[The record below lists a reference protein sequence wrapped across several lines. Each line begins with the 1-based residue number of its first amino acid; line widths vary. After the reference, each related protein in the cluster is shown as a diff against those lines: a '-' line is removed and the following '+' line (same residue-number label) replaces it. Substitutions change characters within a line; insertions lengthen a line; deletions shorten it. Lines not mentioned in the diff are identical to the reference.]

1 MAEYRVVVTGMA
13 GFSPLGLDLEQSFAS
28 LENNRSGIRYM
39 PDWDAVPDMDTRLA
53 GPVEGFTLPESYTRK
68 KTRAMGR
75 VSLMSVRASELA
87 LEAAGLLADE
97 NLADGRT
104 GVGYGSSSGCT
115 KAVQEFNNLMTPGS
129 TSRLNST
136 SYLRMMPHTTAVSI
150 AMHFGLKGRIIPTS
164 SACTSGSQGIGYAYE
179 AVRYG
184 RVRRM
189 LAGGAEGLCP
199 SQAAVF
205 DTLYATSTR
214 NDSPTTTPAP
224 FDVNRDGLVVGEGA
238 CTLVLERLEDALER
252 GAPIHAEI
260 VGFGT
265 SGDGAHATRPDTEQ
279 MAAAMQLALEDAGL
293 SGSDIGY
300 VNAHGTATEH
310 GDIAESQAT
319 AAVIGRVPTS
329 SLKGHTG
336 HTLGAC
342 GALES
347 WMAIEMMNRGRF
359 APTLNLHDVDPRCGE
374 LDYIQGAMRCLETDH
389 VMNNNFA
396 FGGVNSS
403 LIFRRWRGA

>member
-13 GFSPLGLDLEQSFAS
+13 GFSPLGLDWEQSLDA
-28 LENNRSGIRYM
+28 LENNRSGIRFM
-39 PDWDAVPDMDTRLA
+39 PDWASVPDLDTRLA
-53 GPVEGFTLPESYTRK
+53 GPVEGFTLPDTYTRK

-87 LEAAGLLADE
+87 LEAAGLLSDE

-115 KAVQEFNNLMTPGS
+115 KAVQEFTNLMTPGS
-129 TSRLNST
+129 TSRPNST

-179 AVRYG
+179 AVRFG

-189 LAGGAEGLCP
+189 LGGGAEGLCA

-214 NDSPTTTPAP
+214 NDSPSTTPAP
-224 FDVNRDGLVVGEGA
+224 FDANRDGLVVGEGA

-252 GAPIHAEI
+252 GAHIHAEV
-260 VGFGT
+260 VGFG
-265 SGDGAHATRPDTEQ
+265 SSCDGAHATRPDVEQ
-279 MAAAMQLALEDAGL
+279 MAAAMQLALDDAGL

-319 AAVIGRVPTS
+319 AAVIGRVPVS

-347 WMAIEMMNRGRF
+347 WLSIEMMNLGRF
-359 APTLNLHDVDPRCGE
+359 APTLNLHEVDPRCGE
-374 LDYIQGAMRCLETDH
+374 LDYIQDTMRSLDVDH

-403 LIFRRWRGA
+403 LIFRRWRG